1 MATNFGYDFSDGI
14 SKVNFTVARSKK
26 NGYDM
31 ATMFLGVGG
40 SRAFGY
46 DVATIQRGRGVDA
59 FLWLHSFWT
68 APTWMHPKMKG

>member
-1 MATNFGYDFSDGI
+1 MATNFGYDFFVGI

-31 ATMFLGVGG
+31 ATIFLGVGG

-46 DVATIQRGRGVDA
+46 DVATIQRERGGLRILVA
-59 FLWLHSFWT
+59 T
-68 APTWMHPKMKG
+68 